1 MGRYQ
6 LSNRFAS
13 GGEVGRTVR
22 PVCTARLGRP
32 VVPVAA
38 LWIVCWIGTA
48 PAWPQSEADPRPLL
62 DFDRRTPVVR
72 VFDACRD
79 AVVNIS
85 TTRIRRVMHYDSPLE
100 ELFNI
105 PRLQSRRV
113 TSIGSGAVIHESGY
127 IVTNAHVVAQASD
140 IQVSLANERK
150 LDAVVIA
157 VDSDHDLAIL
167 KVRDNVPLKAL
178 RLGRSDDLLVGETVV
193 AIGNPLG
200 FQHTVTAGIIS
211 AVNRK
216 LTFPNGVEYE
226 GLIQTDASINPGNS
240 GGPLL
245 NINGEMIGIN
255 SAIRGDAQNIGFAIP
270 VSRLWELLPAMLD
283 IEQLSGSKRIRFGVA
298 VRGPDVEVRAVRKDS
313 PADKAGLRAGDRIL
327 RFENRPLRDSIDFY
341 VNLLDRQP
349 NDTFSLVIRRGN
361 VEETLKIAL
370 ESAPLPNGRQLALRL
385 LGLTLEE
392 LGETRGP
399 HGTDTDVGLLVRRVE
414 PGSPAAA
421 AKIRVGDLLF
431 GLDLRRVT
439 KLDEVGLALES
450 MNPGDRVVVDLLRVT
465 EDAQYH
471 LRRELMIRGTR

>member
-1 MGRYQ
+1 MKRCILTSRIERADKPTGP
-6 LSNRFAS
+6 
-13 GGEVGRTVR
+13 GRTTRSVSWIMR
-22 PVCTARLGRP
+22 
-32 VVPVAA
+32 VATVLLMYWA
-38 LWIVCWIGTA
+38 GA
-48 PAWPQSEADPRPLL
+48 FPAWSQGETDPRPLF

-85 TTRIRRVMHYDSPLE
+85 TARIRRVMHYDSPLE
-100 ELFNI
+100 EFFNI

-140 IQVSLANERK
+140 IQISLANDRK

-200 FQHTVTAGIIS
+200 FQHTVTVGIIS

-283 IEQLSGSKRIRFGVA
+283 IEQLSGSKRIRFGVE
-298 VRGPDVEVRAVRKDS
+298 VRGPDAEVRSVRKDS

-327 RFENRPLRDSIDFY
+327 RFQDRPLRDSIDFY
-341 VNLLDRQP
+341 VNLIDRQP
-349 NDTFSLVIRRGN
+349 NDTFTLIVRRGDT
-361 VEETLKIAL
+361 EETLNVTL
-370 ESAPLPNGRQLALRL
+370 ESAPLPNGKVLAARL

-392 LGETRGP
+392 LGDVRGAR
-399 HGTDTDVGLLVRRVE
+399 GADTDVGLLVRRVE

-421 AKIRVGDLLF
+421 AKIRAGDVLF
-431 GLDLRRVT
+431 GLDLRRVA
-439 KLDEVGLALES
+439 KLDEIGLALES
-450 MNPGDRVVVDLLRVT
+450 LNPGDRVVVDLLRVT
-465 EDAQYH
+465 DDAQYH
-471 LRRELMIRGTR
+471 LRRELLIRGNR